1 MSRLRCHMV
10 PPHIGR
16 HHKKSLLYLNDERRF
31 AATYCD
37 TNILPQNMMKKR
49 LCFLLGVLLLC
60 FSLTNC
66 STESPD
72 KDMEEE
78 PFDIDQTATDSNKNN
93 EEQVSWESFLA
104 SIQAEDIGYPSWSV
118 NRTNPTDEELAQ
130 YLQNTASCQTDY
142 SADRFGDIIWTL
154 YMYVD
159 APPEDELDAKHQ
171 LSLEAGFQ
179 ENLVGIWGGSA
190 LPDGKIYVDDSE
202 LYWLVR
208 SINDT
213 DAYIDQDALSAY
225 QATIDQYIAKEQS
238 RINNPA
244 ITVELLSVKERV
256 DRSDIGVKVY
266 TIGTVWTSDTPE
278 ALLKSMAGGSYIDS
292 ELRLHPDGKSS
303 MSYMLVID
311 KTPVGFLTWE
321 ALEEIESQDFTSGE
335 ELLNSIKDNTGSFS
349 PI

>member
-1 MSRLRCHMV
+1 
-10 PPHIGR
+10 
-16 HHKKSLLYLNDERRF
+16 
-31 AATYCD
+31 
-37 TNILPQNMMKKR
+37 
-49 LCFLLGVLLLC
+49 
-60 FSLTNC
+60 
-66 STESPD
+66 
-72 KDMEEE
+72 MEEE
-78 PFDIDQTATDSNKNN
+78 SFDIDQTVTDLNKNS

-104 SIQAEDIGYPSWSV
+104 SIHAEDIGYPNWPI

-130 YLQNTASCQTDY
+130 YLQNAASCQTDY

-154 YMYVD
+154 NMYVD

-190 LPDGKIYVDDSE
+190 LPDGKIYVDNSE

-208 SINDT
+208 TINDT
-213 DAYIDQDALSAY
+213 DAYIDQDVLSAY
-225 QATIDQYIAKEQS
+225 QVTIEQYIAEEQS

-244 ITVELLSVKERV
+244 ITVELLSLKERV
-256 DRSDIGVKVY
+256 DRSDIDVDVY

-278 ALLKSMAGGSYIDS
+278 ALLKSMAGGAYFDS
-292 ELRLHPDGKSS
+292 ELRLHPDGNSS

-321 ALEEIESQDFTSGE
+321 ALEEIESQEFTSGE
-335 ELLNSIKDNTGSFS
+335 ELLNSIKDNTRSFS